1 MRYQTC
7 VHCHT
12 PIPTD
17 RFECAHDG
25 KLSFRICPECDCT
38 TLWMIDEGDADL
50 DPSTV
55 LHAQRTD
62 EVVE

>member
-12 PIPTD
+12 PIPID
-17 RFECAHDG
+17 HFEYARDG
-25 KLSFRICPECDCT
+25 ELRYRICPECDYT
-38 TLWMIDEGDADL
+38 TLWTIDEEDADL
-50 DPSTV
+50 DPPAV
-55 LHAQRTD
+55 LHAQQTD

>member
-12 PIPTD
+12 PVRID
-17 RFECAHDG
+17 RFEYAHDG
-25 KLSFRICPECDCT
+25 ELRYRICPECDYT
-38 TLWMIDEGDADL
+38 TLSITDEGDAGLDL
-50 DPSTV
+50 PVV
-55 LHAQRTD
+55 LHAQQAD